1 MAQTQIHNQSIKQF
15 IDYIKLEK
23 RYSNY
28 TVQAYNTDLLQF
40 VEFITELYQ
49 VDVLQAQFVMIRAWI
64 VHLNA
69 NHISKRSIN
78 RKITSL
84 RSFYKYHLS
93 HRHID
98 ANPVTKISLLKTDKS
113 LPDYVE
119 EESMEL
125 LFTEVDFGNDYQG
138 VLDKTLI
145 ELLYSTGIRLS
156 ELVNLKYAD
165 VDWQSSQIKVLGKRN
180 KERIIPLTPSILQQM
195 KTYNQQRN
203 NCLTQGL
210 DQNYYFLTQK
220 GQKIYNKYVYRQ
232 IKSYLSLVTTISK
245 KSPHV
250 LRHTFATHLLNKGA
264 DLNAIKEILGH
275 ASLAATQV
283 YTHNSIDKLKNIY
296 KQAHP
301 RA

>member
-1 MAQTQIHNQSIKQF
+1 MAQTQIHNQSIQQF

-93 HRHID
+93 HQHID

-119 EESMEL
+119 EESMGL

-165 VDWQSSQIKVLGKRN
+165 VDWESSQIKVLGKRN

-203 NCLTQGL
+203 NCLTQGQ

>member
-180 KERIIPLTPSILQQM
+180 KERIIPLTPSVLQQM

>member
-1 MAQTQIHNQSIKQF
+1 MAQTRIYNQSIQQF

-40 VEFITELYQ
+40 VEFLTELYQ
-49 VDVLQAQFVMIRAWI
+49 VDVLKAQFVMIRAWI

-98 ANPVTKISLLKTDKS
+98 ANPVTKINLLKTDKS

-125 LFTEVDFGNDYQG
+125 LFTEVDFANDYQG

-156 ELVNLKYAD
+156 ELVNLKYVD

-203 NCLTQGL
+203 NCLTQGQ

-283 YTHNSIDKLKNIY
+283 YTHNSIEKLKNIY